1 MLAYR
6 AAWALAGPLVGPWL
20 AWRARRG
27 KEDPRRLGERAGRAS
42 LPRPAGALCWI
53 HAASVGEA
61 RSVAPLV
68 ERLARRPRT
77 SVLLTTVTR
86 TSARAL
92 EGALPERAFHQFAPL
107 DRPAAVARFLDHWRP
122 DLAVRVESE
131 IWPATLDAL
140 ARAGV
145 PRAIVQGRLSAA
157 TARRWRLLGGTLR
170 RLLAGFDPV
179 IAQGSDDVRRFA
191 ALGVANVRG
200 PLNLKADAGPPAADP
215 AEEAAL
221 RKALGNRPRW
231 LAASTHPGEEEA
243 ALAAHRHA
251 AARIPGLLTV
261 LLPRHPDRGAEV
273 EALARADGLRVRRRT
288 RDGAPGDADA
298 YVADTLGET
307 GLFYRLCPVAFVGG
321 TLAPRGG
328 HNLLEPA
335 GLGRAVLH
343 GPDVANVR
351 DVARALEAAGGSRE
365 VADAE
370 SLGAALLA
378 LLGDPAAAARMG
390 EAAGRVARAA
400 AGAADRVEELLLPAL
415 RRAEERRARA

>member
-6 AAWALAGPLVGPWL
+6 AAWTLAGPLVGPWL

-27 KEDPRRLGERAGRAS
+27 KEDPRRLGERSGRAS
-42 LPRPAGALCWI
+42 LARPAGSLCWI

-68 ERLARRPRT
+68 ERLARRADL

-92 EGALPERAFHQFAPL
+92 EGTLPERAFHQFAPL
-107 DRPAAVARFLDHWRP
+107 DRPSAVARFLRHWRP
-122 DLAVRVESE
+122 DLAIRVESE

-140 ARAGV
+140 ARAGI
-145 PRAIVQGRLSAA
+145 PRAIVQGRLSAKA
-157 TARRWRLLGGTLR
+157 ARRWRLLGGTFR

-179 IAQGSDDVRRFA
+179 IVQGSDDLRRFA
-191 ALGVANVRG
+191 ALGVDNLRG
-200 PLNLKADAGPPAADP
+200 PLNLKADASPPAADP
-215 AEEAAL
+215 DEEAAL
-221 RKALGNRPRW
+221 RAALGDRPRW

-251 AARIPGLLTV
+251 AARVPELLTI
-261 LLPRHPDRGAEV
+261 LLPRHPERGAEV
-273 EALARADGLRVRRRT
+273 EALAKGAELRVRRRS
-288 RDGAPGDADA
+288 RDGAPGDAEI

-321 TLAPRGG
+321 TLAPHGG

-335 GLGRAVLH
+335 GLGCAVLH

-351 DVARALEAAGGSRE
+351 DVARDLAAAGGSRE
-365 VADAE
+365 VGDAD
-370 SLGAALLA
+370 SLGPALLA
-378 LLGDPAAAARMG
+378 LLEDPAAAARMG
-390 EAAGRVARAA
+390 AAGERTVREAAGAL
-400 AGAADRVEELLLPAL
+400 DRVEELLGPLL